1 MHSQPAVPCQTL
13 GFVLVS
19 FKPQQHPCDGR
30 FRPQLGSMR
39 NPKKTL
45 KECPIVSTLFT
56 FKRFSSRRVSF
67 ACFAALAMVI
77 AFYAIRVANSQAL
90 VQPDILIGQVADFSG
105 PLAGNVKEGTEAVR
119 AYFDQVNKAGGIKGR
134 KIVLQSVDDA
144 YDPKQTV
151 ALAKNLIETKRVL
164 ALILGRG
171 TANAEAVIP
180 LLQEKR
186 VPMVGFAGGSVA
198 MHTPPN
204 RYFFNL
210 RPPYRIETER
220 AVGQLVAQGI
230 KSVTAV
236 YTEDAF
242 GKDAVV
248 GVGEG
253 VAGTPMK
260 INDIIALPRGSVD
273 VAAVAAAVAKIM
285 ATKPGAIIAICTV
298 KPCAALRKA
307 LEAAGY
313 FGTFLTLSNTSSNAF
328 VTELGAAGRGVIV
341 TQVFPSP
348 DSAAMAVSGDFQ
360 RLADAYKFPKSY
372 TAMEGYVYARVL
384 VEAIRRTNG
393 PLTSESLTETLQG
406 EKGFD
411 LGGYAVNFGPNTR
424 TGSQLVELTIIS
436 KGGKFMR

>member
-1 MHSQPAVPCQTL
+1 M
-13 GFVLVS
+13 
-19 FKPQQHPCDGR
+19 
-30 FRPQLGSMR
+30 
-39 NPKKTL
+39 
-45 KECPIVSTLFT
+45 STLLT

-67 ACFAALAMVI
+67 AFFLAFAMAL
-77 AFYAIRVANSQAL
+77 AFYAIRVANSQSL

-105 PLAGNVKEGTEAVR
+105 PLASNVKEGTEAVR
-119 AYFDQVNKAGGIKGR
+119 AYFDKVNQAGGIKGR

-151 ALAKNLIETKRVL
+151 ALAKNLIETKPVL

-171 TANAEAVIP
+171 TANAEAVMP

-210 RPPYRIETER
+210 RPPYRVETER

-236 YTEDAF
+236 YTDDAF
-242 GKDAVV
+242 GKDAVI

-260 INDIIALPRGSVD
+260 INDIVALPRGSVE
-273 VAAVAAAVAKIM
+273 VAPAVAKIM

-307 LEAAGY
+307 LETAGY

-328 VTELGAAGRGVIV
+328 ITELGTAGRGVIV

-424 TGSQLVELTIIS
+424 TGSQIVELTIIS
-436 KGGKFMR
+436 KGGKFVR

>member
-1 MHSQPAVPCQTL
+1 MSPL
-13 GFVLVS
+13 
-19 FKPQQHPCDGR
+19 FKLTR
-30 FRPQLGSMR
+30 FTRSRISLAFF
-39 NPKKTL
+39 TTIA
-45 KECPIVSTLFT
+45 IV
-56 FKRFSSRRVSF
+56 
-67 ACFAALAMVI
+67 M
-77 AFYAIRVANSQAL
+77 AFYAIRAANGQTL

-119 AYFDQVNKAGGIKGR
+119 AYFDKVNKAGGIKGR

-144 YDPKQTV
+144 YDPKKTV
-151 ALAKNLIETKRVL
+151 TLAKTLIESNRVL

-171 TANAEAVIP
+171 TANAEAVMP

-198 MHTPPN
+198 MHTPSN

-236 YTEDAF
+236 YTDDAF
-242 GKDAVV
+242 GKDAVI

-253 VAGTPMK
+253 AAGTPMK
-260 INDIIALPRGSVD
+260 INDIIALPRGSVE
-273 VAAVAAAVAKIM
+273 VAPAVAKII
-285 ATKPGAIIAICTV
+285 ANKPGAIIAICTV
-298 KPCAALRKA
+298 KPCVALRKA

-328 VTELGAAGRGVIV
+328 ITELGSAGRGVIV
-341 TQVFPSP
+341 TQVFPAP

-393 PLTSESLTETLQG
+393 PLTSESLTDTLEG

-411 LGGYAVNFGPNTR
+411 LGGYVVNFGPNSR
-424 TGSQLVELTIIS
+424 TGSQIVELTIIS